1 MSKGFASSYRIV
13 LLAIGLFAC
22 FGALGVR
29 LVWLHVVEREAL
41 LQQVAKQRHAF
52 SVKTAKRGDILD
64 SRGVVLATS
73 RSLLELGVDPIS
85 LRAKDEHKWPQ
96 LARLIGMP
104 EAELRRIFN
113 TKYSEAAPRTPA
125 PPAATTAP
133 LVFNLTTPVTPSPR
147 VASAAGDAA
156 TDHAADDGVELEPDA
171 DERGRRAIRWVKL
184 RDDVP
189 ESLYAAIRSL
199 GIQGVYGTRAYRR
212 AYPNNQLAAHLIG
225 FVNRDQQAVTGIEY
239 HADFY
244 LRGQNG
250 WSVGERDG
258 RQRELA
264 QFSIREVPP
273 THGYHVVLSI
283 NSAVQDIIE
292 RELAQIAVQFAP
304 KKATIIVSD
313 PASGFI
319 LGLGNYP
326 SYNLNEYNKVPA
338 DEQARMRNVA
348 VADVYEPGSVFKI
361 VAVAAAL
368 EEGLVTPYTR
378 FNCTDET
385 VEYLGRTLRLP
396 REDHGFGQ
404 DELTVAEIL
413 SRSSNRGSARLG
425 MELGAARLHEYA
437 LAFGFGRRLGFPV
450 GGEVAGILAP
460 PEKWVPIDVT
470 RIPMGHSIASTALQM
485 HQGMSVIAS
494 GGVLLRP
501 QIVKQI
507 RDASGAVV
515 FHRKDGIE
523 LNRVVSA
530 RTAETVAAM
539 LMTVASSQG
548 TAAEAAIEG
557 FDVAGKTGTTQ
568 KLEEVTLANGDTKLV
583 YSSRHHIASFVGF
596 FPAGRPQVAISVIV
610 DEASMGMPGRIAYGR
625 AVAAPSFKRV
635 GEQLIP
641 ILDIKPSRTIVR
653 PNFAA
658 TGGEGRR

>member
-13 LLAIGLFAC
+13 LLGIGLFAC

-41 LQQVAKQRHAF
+41 LRQVAKQRHAF
-52 SVKTAKRGDILD
+52 TVETAKRGDILD

-73 RSLLELGVDPIS
+73 RSLLVLGVDPIS
-85 LRAKDEHKWPQ
+85 LRAQDEHKWPE
-96 LARLIGMP
+96 LAQLIGMP

-113 TKYSEAAPRTPA
+113 TKFRDAAPGTPA
-125 PPAATTAP
+125 PAKASAP
-133 LVFNLTTPVTPSPR
+133 LVFNLTPPAEPAR
-147 VASAAGDAA
+147 RMADAAEAAGPAQ
-156 TDHAADDGVELEPDA
+156 AADDGVELDPDA

-189 ESLYAAIRSL
+189 ESLYAAIENL
-199 GIQGVYGTRAYRR
+199 GIRGVYGSRAYRR

-225 FVNRDQQAVTGIEY
+225 FVNRDQQAVAGIEY

-250 WSVGERDG
+250 WHVGERDG

-264 QFSIREVPP
+264 QFSIRDVPP
-273 THGYHVVLSI
+273 THGYHVVLSL

-292 RELAQIAVQFAP
+292 RELAVIAERFAP
-304 KKATIIVSD
+304 EKATIIVSD
-313 PASGFI
+313 PATGFI
-319 LGLGNYP
+319 LGMGNYP
-326 SYNLNEYNKVPA
+326 SFNLNEYNKVPA
-338 DEQARMRNVA
+338 DEQARLRNIA

-361 VAVAAAL
+361 VPVAAAL
-368 EEGLVTPYTR
+368 EEGLVTPYSK
-378 FNCTDET
+378 FNCTAET
-385 VEYLGRTLRLP
+385 AEHLGRTLRLP
-396 REDHGFGQ
+396 GESHGFGK

-425 MELGAARLHEYA
+425 MELGAARLHQYA

-460 PEKWVPIDVT
+460 PAKWVPIDIT
-470 RIPMGHSIASTALQM
+470 RIPMGHSIASTVLQM
-485 HQGMSVIAS
+485 HQAMSVIAS

-539 LMTVASSQG
+539 LMAVASSQG
-548 TAAEAAIEG
+548 TAVEAAIEG

-568 KLEEVTLANGDTKLV
+568 KLEEVTLANGETKLV
-583 YSSRHHIASFVGF
+583 YSSRQHISSFVGF

-610 DEASMGMPGRIAYGR
+610 DEAKLGTPGRVAYGR
-625 AVAAPSFKRV
+625 VVAAPSFKRV

-641 ILDIKPSRTIVR
+641 ILDIKPSQTIVR

-658 TGGEGRR
+658 TGGEGLR